1 MNPMDTTVA
10 FDVPKTELHLHL
22 DGSLDEAFIAKR
34 ASDRGVA
41 LPVASE
47 KLRQF
52 LHNMKS
58 KRVDSGSSV
67 LPTANWPAFD
77 FCNQFLQT
85 EDELKE
91 ATFSLCRALSNENVV
106 VVEIRFCPQ
115 LHVLEGMTVND
126 AVSAAIS
133 GFQLSQRNQ
142 NIRGGIIVC
151 ALRSYSADHSMEM
164 AELAAAWLGSGVV
177 GFDIA
182 GDEGAFPLHIH
193 SDSVKEAVRRHVP
206 TTLHA
211 GEWPVDTVK
220 NIELAVELGASRIG
234 HGITL
239 CQEPE
244 LMARVAAQ
252 GIAVECCLTSN
263 VGWKVPSYA
272 AHPIRKMFDAGVQVC
287 INSDNLLLSGSHDRQ
302 ATPTGELN
310 RLVNDAGFS
319 WKEARQVL
327 FNGVS
332 NSFDTGLDSDWLS
345 NYERGL
351 DQALETTQS
360 VE

>member
-1 MNPMDTTVA
+1 
-10 FDVPKTELHLHL
+10 
-22 DGSLDEAFIAKR
+22 
-34 ASDRGVA
+34 
-41 LPVASE
+41 
-47 KLRQF
+47 
-52 LHNMKS
+52 
-58 KRVDSGSSV
+58 
-67 LPTANWPAFD
+67 
-77 FCNQFLQT
+77 
-85 EDELKE
+85 
-91 ATFSLCRALSNENVV
+91 
-106 VVEIRFCPQ
+106 
-115 LHVLEGMTVND
+115 
-126 AVSAAIS
+126 
-133 GFQLSQRNQ
+133 
-142 NIRGGIIVC
+142 
-151 ALRSYSADHSMEM
+151 MEM
-164 AELAAAWLGSGVV
+164 AELAAAWLGNGVV

-193 SDSVKEAVRRHVP
+193 SDSVKEAVGRHVP

-234 HGITL
+234 HAITL
-239 CQEPE
+239 CQDSE
-244 LMARVAAQ
+244 LMERVAAQ

-287 INSDNLLLSGSHDRQ
+287 INSDNLLLSGAHDRQ

-319 WKEARQVL
+319 WKQARQVL

-332 NSFDTGLDSDWLS
+332 NSFDTGLDADWLTQ
-345 NYERGL
+345 YERGL
-351 DQALETTQS
+351 DQALKTTQS